1 MYQKLQVGR
10 ALAVTP
16 SDTDDILNPGGNA
29 AVTPQ
34 SPRPL
39 GCVLYIGG
47 AGDLVVE
54 TIGGDEVTFAGVL
67 AGSFLPVQV
76 RKVLS
81 TGTTA
86 TNILA
91 LW

>member
-10 ALAVTP
+10 AAAVTP
-16 SDTDDILNPGGNA
+16 SDSANIPSITGGTSNN
-29 AVTPQ
+29 
-34 SPRPL
+34 

-47 AGDLVVE
+47 AGNLRVT
-54 TIGGDEVTFAGVL
+54 TIGGDDVSFTGIL

-76 RKVLS
+76 VKVWAD
-81 TGTTA
+81 GTSA
-86 TNILA
+86 TSIVA